1 MDDAAIVQHML
12 NLLQGEFGADL
23 LGVLTAGSRLRGEGD
38 AHSDIDLVVL
48 IGQPRRQRR
57 NIVVDGVEVEM
68 FLNPLARM
76 RQYLEEDRACGRG
89 LMQHMLSTGQIIY
102 DAQGSLADLQRVA
115 AAEWAAGPPP
125 LSQAQQWQ
133 TRYAHADSL
142 RDIADVLV
150 LDPDRAAYLLGA
162 LLPRVVDDHYRIQRH
177 WCWKPK
183 RVLLDLATWDEPAAS
198 LARHACRC
206 SLAER
211 FEAVQAL
218 VNHVLAPLGGPM
230 PLTWQSEWE
239 DVEA

>member
-1 MDDAAIVQHML
+1 MNDATIIQHAL
-12 NLLQGEFGADL
+12 GLLQGEFGADL
-23 LGVLTAGSRLRGEGD
+23 LGVLAAGSRLRGEGD
-38 AHSDIDLVVL
+38 AYSDIDLVVL
-48 IGQPRRQRR
+48 IGQLRRRR
-57 NIVVDGVEVEM
+57 WNIVLDGVEVEM

-76 RQYLEEDRACGRG
+76 RQYLQEDHASGRG
-89 LMQHMLSTGQIIY
+89 LMQHMLSTGHIIY
-102 DAQGSLADLQRVA
+102 DTQELLADLQQTA

-125 LSQAQQWQ
+125 LSPAQQWQ

-150 LDPDRAAYLLGA
+150 FDPDRADYLLGA
-162 LLPRVVDDHYRIQRH
+162 LLPRIVDDHYRIQRR

-183 RVLLDLATWDEPAAS
+183 RVLLDLATWDEPAAA
-198 LARHACRC
+198 LARHACRS

-211 FEAVQAL
+211 FETMQAL
-218 VNHVLAPLGGPM
+218 VSHVLAPLGGPM